1 MRFKLLLSICA
12 LSILLVPS
20 CVQGQDTDKNK
31 TFEALSGDAYKFK
44 TPMRVEQSGQPDLHF
59 DAKFRTRPFDSPL
72 YYDIRFAKWN
82 GDKGKELELIH
93 DKIFL
98 TNGPAEIQHFE
109 VSHGFNM
116 LMMNEAWKK
125 NGLIFHFGAGPVISH
140 TESTVRD
147 LHRNQGYQLSGAAMQ
162 FAVGKQF
169 KISGNMFGTLEAK
182 AIAGYAR
189 VGIADGHATVSD
201 VGFHGLFGIG
211 YRF

>member
-1 MRFKLLLSICA
+1 MRLKLFLTICVLSLFI
-12 LSILLVPS
+12 VPAHAS
-20 CVQGQDTDKNK
+20 DQDNDKTK
-31 TFEALSGDAYKFK
+31 TFEVLSGDAYKFK
-44 TPMRVEQSGQPDLHF
+44 TPMRVEQTAQPDLHF
-59 DAKFRTRPFDSPL
+59 DAKFSTKPFESPL

-93 DKIFL
+93 DKLFL
-98 TNGPAEIQHFE
+98 TNGPVDIQHFE

-116 LMMNEAWKK
+116 LMMNEAWKS
-125 NGLIFHFGAGPVISH
+125 NGLIFHFGAGPVIAH
-140 TESTVRD
+140 TESTIRD
-147 LHRNQGYQLSGAAMQ
+147 LHLNHGYQLSGAAIQ

-169 KISGNMFGTLEAK
+169 KISGNLFGTLEAK

-201 VGFHGLFGIG
+201 LGLHGLFGIG